1 MAGPGGGYRSGKQRS
16 VEASRFAMVP
26 RNDVPRSAFDVSHT
40 HKTTFNAPAL
50 TPVLVLEVLPGDSI
64 KCRMTAFARLATP
77 IVPVMDNM
85 ILESFFFFVPNRL
98 LWEHWEEFMGAT
110 DVGDSTDYLI
120 PYVPVTTAGTAVG
133 EMADYFGITLN
144 GIAARTINV
153 NALPFRAYNKIFNEW
168 FRDQDIIP
176 KLPEN
181 EDDGPDALGDYVLWA
196 RGKRHDYFTSARPW
210 PAKLTNQDAVSGI
223 AAYPAGY
230 FPGGN
235 MTLWNGTVGA
245 PVSGLGVVA
254 GAASSA
260 GPVNLLYTGNRTVTV
275 DAFHSSAVNPVV
287 MDAALV
293 SGVPNIRV
301 LVNDIRT
308 AVMIQSMLEKSARG
322 GSRYAEQVRSEFGVD
337 SPDARLQRPEYLGGG
352 RSSVTVNPVA
362 QTSATGQTGSTTV
375 LGELGGVATAIA
387 VGHGFSQSFTEHG
400 YILGLVAIR
409 SDLSYQNG
417 INRMWFRRTR
427 FDFYTPS
434 LAHLGEQAIFSK
446 EIYSAG
452 ETADDN
458 VFGFQERWSEY
469 KYLPSRISGA
479 FRSTHTAPLD
489 MWHLAQNFSSR
500 PTLNANF
507 VSDLPPMERVL
518 QVATAANEQVLFDSL
533 FNLRM
538 VRAMPVYSLPG
549 VGPRL

>member
-16 VEASRFAMVP
+16 VDASRFAMVP

-64 KCRMTAFARLATP
+64 RCRMTAFARLATP

-110 DVGDSTDYLI
+110 DVGETTDYLL
-120 PYVPVTTAGTAVG
+120 PGVPVTTAGTAVG
-133 EMADYFGITLN
+133 QMADYFGITLN
-144 GIAARTINV
+144 GIAGRTINV
-153 NALPFRAYNKIFNEW
+153 NALPFRAYNLIFNEW
-168 FRDQDIIP
+168 FRDQDLFP
-176 KLPEN
+176 KQAEN
-181 EDDGPDALGDYVLWA
+181 VGDGPDALADYVLVA

-210 PAKLTNQDAVSGI
+210 PAKMMNQDLVSGI
-223 AAYPAGY
+223 AAYPAGF

-235 MTLWNGTVGA
+235 MTLWEGTVGA
-245 PVSGLGVVA
+245 PVTGIGRILGDDTPA
-254 GAASSA
+254 GGAAS
-260 GPVNLLYTGNRTVTV
+260 LLYSGNRTV
-275 DAFHSSAVNPVV
+275 VV
-287 MDAALV
+287 ANHETELYADV
-293 SGVPNIRV
+293 SGINVPNIRV

-308 AVMIQSMLEKSARG
+308 AVMIQSMMEKAARG
-322 GSRYAEQVRSEFGVD
+322 GSRYAEQIRSEFGVT

-352 RSSVTVNPVA
+352 RSTVTVNPVA
-362 QTSATGQTGSTTV
+362 QTSGSGLTGGTTV
-375 LGELGGVATAIA
+375 LGELAGVATAVA
-387 VGHGFSQSFTEHG
+387 LGHGFSQSFTEHG
-400 YILGLVAIR
+400 YILGLVSIR
-409 SDLSYQNG
+409 SDLTYQNG
-417 INRMWFRRTR
+417 TNRMWFRRTR

-446 EIYSAG
+446 ELYSAG
-452 ETADDN
+452 EAADDG

-479 FRSTHTAPLD
+479 FRSTHTVPLD
-489 MWHLAQNFSSR
+489 MWHLAQNFSPR
-500 PTLNANF
+500 PTLNAAF

-518 QVATAANEQVLFDSL
+518 QVATAADEQVLFDSL
-533 FNLRM
+533 FNIRM
-538 VRAMPVYSLPG
+538 VRAMPMFSIPG